1 MFPLIRF
8 VIGAICIG
16 AICMGAIGAAIG
28 IGAGAICRPVLIE
41 QLRVITAVA
50 KKVRINI
57 KRLPDQMPPVS
68 GVVEVCI
75 GTLFVGEK
83 SKTHSPG
90 LLMTAKKT
98 FRSPIF

>member
-1 MFPLIRF
+1 MPGIMFPLTRF
-8 VIGAICIG
+8 VIG

-41 QLRVITAVA
+41 QLRVITAAA

-57 KRLPDQMPPVS
+57 KRLPDQMPPVL

-75 GTLFVGEK
+75 DTLFVGEK

-98 FRSPIF
+98 FRSPNF